1 MQKLLFTI
9 LFFAISQH
17 LYAQINSQR
26 DYNLSVTLHNAPFK
40 SLALRDYT
48 DLHSVIIKGEQVGE
62 FKWHFKIPDSIVAN
76 STFMELF
83 SPEKD
88 TTANGY
94 HYVRLT
100 ITRENRKTTIS
111 NIGIQDENNYIEAKY
126 RESKAIENENVANIL
141 GITDSIVSGTLI
153 LDDFELLV
161 KKDNSDISVRSQD
174 SYYTWF
180 ERGDNNLSY
189 NDNLKFYI
197 NLAEKYPD
205 SRYLMTY
212 LSMNLI
218 KFKTRADV
226 KKIYDKFS
234 DRFKKSKWA
243 SRIEQYLSSDF
254 KNLQLINLDSKNAE
268 ELVQDSSKYSL
279 LIFSASWCGP
289 CIEEMPLLNKL
300 HQQIKGR
307 VNFTTISMD
316 YETKVKVFQD
326 LLSKNE
332 ITWRTLYAYKDLERV
347 TDLFTVRSIPLTI
360 LVYPDGRMERID
372 VRDLANQQKLLSLT
386 LK

>member
-1 MQKLLFTI
+1 MQKLLITI

-17 LYAQINSQR
+17 LYAQINSQKE
-26 DYNLSVTLHNAPFK
+26 YNLSVTLHNAPFK
-40 SLALRDYT
+40 SLALRDYG
-48 DLHSVIIKGEQVGE
+48 DLHSVIIKGENVGE
-62 FKWHFKIPDSIVAN
+62 FKWHFKIPDSIVVN

-88 TTANGY
+88 IAENAF
-94 HYVRLT
+94 HYVHFT
-100 ITRENRKTTIS
+100 SARENRKTTIS
-111 NIGIQDENNYIEAKY
+111 NIGIQDENNYIEARY
-126 RESKAIENENVANIL
+126 RESKALENENVAYIL
-141 GITDSIVSGTLI
+141 GITDSVISGTLI

-161 KKDNSDISVRSQD
+161 RNDSSDISVRSQD

-189 NDNLKFYI
+189 KDNLEFYI

-218 KFKTRADV
+218 KFEKRADV
-226 KKIYDKFS
+226 RKIYEKFS
-234 DRFKKSKWA
+234 DRFKKSKFA
-243 SRIEQYLSSDF
+243 RRIEQYFSDDF
-254 KNLQLINLDSKNAE
+254 KNLQLINLKSKKAE
-268 ELVQDSSKYSL
+268 GLVQDSSKYSL

-300 HQQIKGR
+300 HKQLKGQ

-332 ITWRTLYAYKDLERV
+332 IDWRTLYAYKDLERV

-360 LVYPDGRMERID
+360 LVHPNGQMERMD
-372 VRDLANQQKLLSLT
+372 VRDPANQQKLLSLK
-386 LK
+386 L